1 MKPFALKTA
10 LYKHQQRAFNK
21 LSKLKVGALFM
32 EMGTGKT
39 RTAIELAKFRVGKID
54 KVIWCCPVSVKETIK
69 QEILK
74 HTDCSKDEIYVFD
87 SKTTD
92 INIPNAGW
100 IAVGIESIGQS
111 DRVTVALNNIITDQT
126 MLVVDE
132 SSFIKGYRSK
142 RAQRLTIIGERARYK
157 LILTGTPLS
166 HGIVDLYSQM
176 KFLSPKILN
185 YASFYSFATNHLVY
199 DERFKNMVVGVLNE
213 GYIARKINPYVYQVT
228 KEECLSLPEKL
239 YDTWYFEMDS
249 SQRMDY
255 EYEKQEFIEN
265 ITQENINI
273 GEVFTLFLHLQQIVS
288 GFRNK
293 VKYNSRREETML
305 NIIDT
310 FDPDEKVIIWAKYK
324 EDIRAITSALSG
336 VGKFEIFTGETKQSK
351 RQKIIDGFQN
361 GDIRF
366 LVSTPSAGGF
376 GITLTAASKV
386 IFYNNSF
393 KYSERIQAE
402 DRCHR
407 IGQEKKVTYIDIIC
421 SDSIDGKIYRS
432 LMDKEDVVEAFKK
445 EVEKIKDKNEK
456 DIRKSL
462 GL

>member
-1 MKPFALKTA
+1 MKPFALKTT
-10 LYKHQQRAFNK
+10 LYEHQQRAFNK
-21 LSKLKVGALFM
+21 LFKLKVGALFM

-39 RTAIELAKFRVGKID
+39 RTAIELAKFRAGKID

-74 HTDCSKDEIYVFD
+74 HTDCGKDEIYVFD

-100 IAVGIESIGQS
+100 IVVGIESIGQS

-142 RAQRLTIIGERARYK
+142 RAQRLTIIGERARYR

-166 HGIVDLYSQM
+166 QGIVDLYSQM

-213 GYIARKINPYVYQVT
+213 EYIAKKINPYVYQVT
-228 KEECLSLPEKL
+228 KEECLNLPEKL

-273 GEVFTLFLHLQQIVS
+273 GEVFTLFLHLQQIVCC
-288 GFRNK
+288 
-293 VKYNSRREETML
+293 L
-305 NIIDT
+305 INIPT
-310 FDPDEKVIIWAKYK
+310 
-324 EDIRAITSALSG
+324 
-336 VGKFEIFTGETKQSK
+336 
-351 RQKIIDGFQN
+351 RQ
-361 GDIRF
+361 
-366 LVSTPSAGGF
+366 T
-376 GITLTAASKV
+376 
-386 IFYNNSF
+386 
-393 KYSERIQAE
+393 
-402 DRCHR
+402 
-407 IGQEKKVTYIDIIC
+407 
-421 SDSIDGKIYRS
+421 
-432 LMDKEDVVEAFKK
+432 
-445 EVEKIKDKNEK
+445 
-456 DIRKSL
+456 
-462 GL
+462 

>member
-1 MKPFALKTA
+1 M
-10 LYKHQQRAFNK
+10 
-21 LSKLKVGALFM
+21 
-32 EMGTGKT
+32 
-39 RTAIELAKFRVGKID
+39 I
-54 KVIWCCPVSVKETIK
+54 
-69 QEILK
+69 
-74 HTDCSKDEIYVFD
+74 
-87 SKTTD
+87 
-92 INIPNAGW
+92 
-100 IAVGIESIGQS
+100 
-111 DRVTVALNNIITDQT
+111 
-126 MLVVDE
+126 
-132 SSFIKGYRSK
+132 
-142 RAQRLTIIGERARYK
+142 
-157 LILTGTPLS
+157 
-166 HGIVDLYSQM
+166 
-176 KFLSPKILN
+176 
-185 YASFYSFATNHLVY
+185 
-199 DERFKNMVVGVLNE
+199 VGVLNE
-213 GYIARKINPYVYQVT
+213 EYIAKKINPYVYQVT
-228 KEECLSLPEKL
+228 KEECLNLPEKL

-265 ITQENINI
+265 IMQENINI

-293 VKYNSRREETML
+293 NKYNSKREETML
-305 NIIDT
+305 DIIDT
-310 FDPDEKVIIWAKYK
+310 FSLDEKVIIWAKYK
-324 EDIRAITSALSG
+324 EDIRAITSALDG

-361 GDIRF
+361 GDTRF

-445 EVEKIKDKNEK
+445 EVEKIKDGNEE